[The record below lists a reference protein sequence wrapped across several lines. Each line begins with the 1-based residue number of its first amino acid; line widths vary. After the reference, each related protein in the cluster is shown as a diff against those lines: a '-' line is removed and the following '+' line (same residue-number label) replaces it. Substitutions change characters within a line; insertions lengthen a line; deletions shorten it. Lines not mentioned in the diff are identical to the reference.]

1 MKTLRIIKQDQDK
14 TISLVEHEISHT
26 KYIQKEL
33 NYYDKTLYQTIQ
45 KIKNPYLPKIFVIQE
60 NDNHLILIE
69 EYIEGK
75 TLDQQS
81 FSKEQVKD
89 IMHQLCECLDS
100 LHKLNPPIIH
110 RDIKPENIIYHNN
123 KVTLLDFGIARFLDF
138 KKSKDTLIL
147 GSVGYAAPEQ
157 FGFQQSNPQTDIY
170 ALGKLMNYL
179 LNGSLEHQNNIS
191 FDLKQIILKATQ
203 LDYKNRYN
211 SVKEMDLAIQQKL
224 VVIPPLNNDT
234 FKSKMISLAW
244 IVFTLIIVVDME
256 SGETIKNSFINNDII
271 PPR

>member
-14 TISLVEHEISHT
+14 TISLVEHETTHV

-45 KIKNPYLPKIFVIQE
+45 KVKNPYLPKIFVIQE
-60 NDNHLILIE
+60 NNKHLILIE

-110 RDIKPENIIYHNN
+110 RDIKPENIIYLRH
-123 KVTLLDFGIARFLDF
+123 
-138 KKSKDTLIL
+138 
-147 GSVGYAAPEQ
+147 
-157 FGFQQSNPQTDIY
+157 IY
-170 ALGKLMNYL
+170 L
-179 LNGSLEHQNNIS
+179 
-191 FDLKQIILKATQ
+191 FVD
-203 LDYKNRYN
+203 
-211 SVKEMDLAIQQKL
+211 
-224 VVIPPLNNDT
+224 
-234 FKSKMISLAW
+234 W
-244 IVFTLIIVVDME
+244 IVENQIVRVLH
-256 SGETIKNSFINNDII
+256 SQHYLK
-271 PPR
+271 

>member
-1 MKTLRIIKQDQDK
+1 M
-14 TISLVEHEISHT
+14 
-26 KYIQKEL
+26 
-33 NYYDKTLYQTIQ
+33 
-45 KIKNPYLPKIFVIQE
+45 IQE
-60 NDNHLILIE
+60 SDNHLILIE

-123 KVTLLDFGIARFLDF
+123 KVTLLDFGIARFLDS

-191 FDLKQIILKATQ
+191 FDLKQVILKATQ

-211 SVKEMDLAIQQKL
+211 SVKEMDLAIQQKQ
-224 VVIPPLNNDT
+224 VIIPAINNDT

-244 IVFTLIIVVDME
+244 IVFMFMVQLICNLVKLSKTAHSIKLVVLHLCILVYSFTTTRICFTNISKKYLGLFYTLL
-256 SGETIKNSFINNDII
+256 STLYSHL
-271 PPR
+271 